1 MYIKYK
7 SLSNQKVSIINVNVS
22 NCKTITTEDN
32 KLMINMPEESKDKT
46 VSLALESS
54 EDAIKAMYRLFE
66 TLSIKAPLGNLLDLT
81 ILDEELVIE
90 DTTNVNTNAETKEE
104 E

>member
-7 SLSNQKVSIINVNVS
+7 SLSSQKVSIINVNLS

-46 VSLALESS
+46 VSLSLVSS
-54 EDAIKAMYRLFE
+54 DEAIKALDRLFE
-66 TLSIKAPLGNLLDLT
+66 TLSIKAPFSNVLDLT
-81 ILDEELVIE
+81 MLDKELVIE
-90 DTTNVNTNAETKEE
+90 ETTTQTE
-104 E
+104 

>member
-7 SLSNQKVSIINVNVS
+7 SLSSQKVSIINVNLS

-54 EDAIKAMYRLFE
+54 EDAIKAMDRLFE
-66 TLSIKAPLGNLLDLT
+66 TLRIKAPLGNLLDLT
-81 ILDEELVIE
+81 MLDEELVIE
-90 DTTNVNTNAETKEE
+90 DTTNVNTTTETEE
-104 E
+104 EK